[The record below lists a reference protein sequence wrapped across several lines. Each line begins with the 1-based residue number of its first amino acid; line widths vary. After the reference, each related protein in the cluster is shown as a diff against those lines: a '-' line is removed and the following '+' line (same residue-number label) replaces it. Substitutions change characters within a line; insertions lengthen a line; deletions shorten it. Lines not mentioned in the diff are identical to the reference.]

1 MATHTSAS
9 LREEAATLREEE
21 SQEIDASVKRRAR
34 LIMTN
39 GTIPRRTR
47 SLIRYAL
54 EKKDRQLGQIVRRVW
69 AGEIVIDHVYL
80 E

>member
-1 MATHTSAS
+1 MATHSSAS
-9 LREEAATLREEE
+9 LREEAATPHQEEAKD
-21 SQEIDASVKRRAR
+21 IDASVKRRAR

-47 SLIRYAL
+47 SMIRYAL
-54 EKKDRQLGQIVRRVW
+54 ERKDRQLGQMVRRVW
-69 AGEIVIDHVYL
+69 AGETIIDHIYL

>member
-9 LREEAATLREEE
+9 LREEAATSHEETPQEEE
-21 SQEIDASVKRRAR
+21 SQNIDTSVKKRAR

-47 SLIRYAL
+47 SLIRYAVVASGL
-54 EKKDRQLGQIVRRVW
+54 F
-69 AGEIVIDHVYL
+69 
-80 E
+80 